1 MAAACAARRLHVE
14 GGSSLMTTT
23 IAAVNG
29 ATRQAPA
36 TTDWVAVAR
45 ALGPGFASRAAA
57 YDANDSFPVENY
69 QELKEHR
76 VFGAPVPA
84 ELGGG
89 GASYTE
95 LCAIVR
101 ELGRHCGAT
110 ALSLSMHMHLT
121 GTMVWLWRQGAPVA
135 PLLERIAGEQLVL
148 ITSGASDWLD
158 SSGTAERVDGGYR
171 ITARKNF
178 CSGSPAGDLFLT
190 SALYEDPNDG
200 PTALHFAVPMK
211 ALGLTVLDNW
221 RTMAMRAS
229 GSNDIVLDGVFVPDS
244 AISSRRP
251 RGAWTPVFNVIGAVA
266 APVIMSVYLGV
277 AEAARDLALQ
287 KIAKKRD
294 DPDVWQLVG
303 EMENALVTGQLAV
316 QSTIELNADYTF
328 APEKAT
334 FNAMVIRKTIAAQA
348 LMTAVEKALE
358 AVGGAGIY
366 RATGLERLVRDIHA
380 AQFHPLQAKRQY
392 RFTGR
397 MALGLDP
404 VG

>member
-1 MAAACAARRLHVE
+1 
-14 GGSSLMTTT
+14 
-23 IAAVNG
+23 
-29 ATRQAPA
+29 
-36 TTDWVAVAR
+36 
-45 ALGPGFASRAAA
+45 
-57 YDANDSFPVENY
+57 
-69 QELKEHR
+69 
-76 VFGAPVPA
+76 
-84 ELGGG
+84 
-89 GASYTE
+89 
-95 LCAIVR
+95 
-101 ELGRHCGAT
+101 
-110 ALSLSMHMHLT
+110 MHLT

-135 PLLERIAGEQLVL
+135 PLLERIAREQLVL

-158 SSGTAERVDGGYR
+158 SSGSAERVDGGYR

-200 PTALHFAVPMK
+200 PTALHFAVPMT
-211 ALGLTVLDNW
+211 APGLTVLDNW

-229 GSNDIVLDGVFVPDS
+229 GSNDIVLDGVFVPDG

-266 APVIMSVYLGV
+266 VPVIMSAYLGV

-303 EMENALVTGQLAV
+303 EMENALVTGELAV
-316 QSTIELNADYTF
+316 QSTIELNADYAF
-328 APEKAT
+328 AAEKAT

-392 RFTGR
+392 RFSGR
-397 MALGLDP
+397 TAMGLDP